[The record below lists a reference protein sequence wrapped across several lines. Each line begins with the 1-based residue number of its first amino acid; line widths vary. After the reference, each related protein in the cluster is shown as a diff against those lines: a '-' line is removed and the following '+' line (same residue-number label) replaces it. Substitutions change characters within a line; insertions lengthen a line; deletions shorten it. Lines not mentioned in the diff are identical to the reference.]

1 MATDVII
8 SGSQID
14 IIVSSILICSCCL
27 AWCLGFLAHEMG
39 GK

>member
-1 MATDVII
+1 MTDVLINSAQFDLLI
-8 SGSQID
+8 SA
-14 IIVSSILICSCCL
+14 ILVCSCCL